1 MLTHLTLNLFIVPI
15 RMFRERR
22 WHQGSTAN
30 SLLRDGE
37 TIGVIFEKQ
46 RVLALDNRL

>member
-1 MLTHLTLNLFIVPI
+1 MLTHLTLHLFIVPI

-30 SLLRDGE
+30 PLLSGGE
-37 TIGVIFEKQ
+37 TIGVILKSRGFWH
-46 RVLALDNRL
+46 